1 MEDIRFNSLV
11 NFVNVFGNVKV
22 LGSGKEGTCYK
33 KGSKTYKLYKPMYY
47 NLYNNE
53 VAIKRLLKFRNL
65 LIDNIYFI
73 RSLIY
78 VGDDMIGS
86 VSNYA
91 SGMNCGKVQ
100 LHRRNL
106 DKLILSLSILKK
118 NIYELSE
125 LGIYIEDEF
134 LPNMLYDGNTFKLI
148 DTGGYY
154 YSSEI
159 LDCEVFDCE
168 DKDDVLVIYRKNMK
182 KIMKLLFQ
190 NITNIDTK
198 NDDFIF
204 AFLWYVDSPYKTYLI
219 DTDLMINPDE
229 TIIGIR
235 DTIEECVGHRIENFS
250 SCRNELLKIR
260 KRR

>member
-1 MEDIRFNSLV
+1 MEDIRIDSLV
-11 NFVNVFGNVKV
+11 KFVNLFENTKV

-33 KGSKTYKLYKPMYY
+33 KGNRTYKLYKSLYC
-47 NLYNNE
+47 NLYNNDI
-53 VAIKRLLKFRNL
+53 AIKRLLKFRDL
-65 LIDNIYFI
+65 LVDNVYFI

-78 VGDDMIGS
+78 VDGDMVGS
-86 VSNYA
+86 VSDYA

-106 DKLILSLSILKK
+106 DKLILALSTLKK
-118 NIYELSE
+118 NVYELSE

-134 LPNMLYDGNTFKLI
+134 LPNMLYDGKVFKFI

-159 LDCEVFDCE
+159 LDYEVEE

-182 KIMKLLFQ
+182 KVMNLLYG
-190 NITNIDTK
+190 NITNINTI

-204 AFLWYVDSPYKTYLI
+204 AFLWYADSPYKTYLV

-229 TIIGIR
+229 AIIGIR
-235 DTIEECVGHRIENFS
+235 NTIQEYVGHEIDTFS
-250 SCRNELLKIR
+250 SCRNELLRIR